1 MKRIALGA
9 LLWVPLV
16 LQAATGKSEIGL
28 GKNSAPIIMEV
39 YSDFQC
45 SHCKLYHDQ
54 ILPGLIHDY
63 VDTGK
68 VYLIHR
74 DYVLGTFPHSKVAL
88 TYAIAASRV
97 NKYEQVADTLFM
109 RQEYWGGNGKI
120 DEVVAGA
127 VTPDEMKKI
136 RVLIN
141 DPQVKQDVE
150 NFIDIGHKNHIT
162 TTPTVILTRHLR
174 TYPVPP
180 NTTYPLLR
188 RFLDDL
194 LSK

>member
-1 MKRIALGA
+1 MALGT
-9 LLWVPLV
+9 LLLVPLL
-16 LQAATGKSEIGL
+16 LQSATGKSEIGL
-28 GKNSAPIIMEV
+28 GKNNAPIIMEL

-45 SHCKLYHDQ
+45 SHCKLFHDET
-54 ILPGLIHDY
+54 LPALIHDY

-74 DYVLGTFPHSKVAL
+74 DYVLGNFPHSKQAL

-97 NKYEQVADTLFM
+97 GKYEQVADMLFM
-109 RQEYWGGNGKI
+109 RQEYWAGNGKI

-127 VTPDEMKKI
+127 VTPEEMKKI
-136 RVLIN
+136 RTLVN

-150 NFIDIGHKNHIT
+150 NFIDVGRKNHISS
-162 TTPTVILTRHLR
+162 TPTIILTRHLR

-180 NTTYPLLR
+180 NTSYPLLK

-194 LSK
+194 LTK